1 MMRLFCPIYPIIAST
16 HRSGNV
22 AGARGN
28 LKSARKSAAVFRGLQ
43 RKVVNRQY
51 VFASAA
57 LSARDEPQQRES
69 GGIRIGRVGSYSRPA
84 GPTHWSVL
92 LAMRYGLQGNHRED
106 FKMTKT
112 NDILSNESL
121 GFDPDVLAQR
131 YAEEREKRIRPDAE
145 TQFVQLSHDSPFANK
160 YLEEDPYSE
169 TLDRAPL
176 KDQRE
181 VIVIGGGWVGMLT
194 AARLSQAGIRDVRIV
209 ESGSDFGGTW
219 YWNRYPGAQC
229 DIESYSY
236 LPLLEETGYIP
247 KLRYSYA
254 SEIYEHAQRIGK
266 HFDLYKDAVFQ
277 TWVTELR
284 WLEDESLWL
293 VTTNRGDAMRARH
306 ICLGTG
312 PANRP
317 RLPGIPGVE
326 QFKGHSFHT
335 CRWDYDYTGGG
346 PTGNLTGLADK
357 TVAIIGTG
365 ATAVQCVPALG
376 ESAKQLYVFQRTP
389 SSVDVRNNAETDPLW
404 AESLEPGWQRD
415 RQKKF
420 GEAFL
425 GGPIDPAFVDDGWT
439 RLTRNLKELVA
450 QSEERISGLA
460 QIADFKTMETIRGL
474 VDETVKDP
482 EVAEKLKAYYN
493 QFCKRPTF
501 NDFYLDTFNRPN
513 VELVDVSASQGVEAI
528 TETGIIANG
537 QEYPVDCI
545 IYASGF
551 EITSSYERRLGIPI
565 FGVAGQSIYEH
576 WEAGMRSMHGLMV
589 SGFPNLFLCGGGF
602 VFQLGANYAHGIDV
616 QAGHVAYT
624 IGELSRRGIRSAN
637 VSLDAEERWIAD
649 QLETKGGGFVLGGSP
664 DTCTPGYYNQ
674 EGTAKRY
681 RNVRRET
688 YSKGVGA
695 YMKLLRA
702 WRDDGQLD
710 GLDLD

>member
-1 MMRLFCPIYPIIAST
+1 MAT
-16 HRSGNV
+16 KD
-22 AGARGN
+22 N
-28 LKSARKSAAVFRGLQ
+28 LISPDV
-43 RKVVNRQY
+43 
-51 VFASAA
+51 
-57 LSARDEPQQRES
+57 
-69 GGIRIGRVGSYSRPA
+69 
-84 GPTHWSVL
+84 
-92 LAMRYGLQGNHRED
+92 
-106 FKMTKT
+106 
-112 NDILSNESL
+112 L
-121 GFDPDVLAQR
+121 GFDPDALAKR
-131 YAEEREKRIRPDAE
+131 YAVERDKRIRADAE
-145 TQFVQLSHDSPFANK
+145 EQFVQLSHDSPFTNK
-160 YLEEDPYSE
+160 YLQEDPYCKP
-169 TLDRAPL
+169 LDRAPL
-176 KDQRE
+176 EDQRE

-194 AARLSQAGIRDVRIV
+194 AARLAGAGITDVRIV

-236 LPLLEETGYIP
+236 LPLLEETGYVP
-247 KLRYSYA
+247 KLRFSYA
-254 SEIYEHAQRIGK
+254 SEIYEHAQRIGR

-284 WLEDESLWL
+284 WLEDESVWL
-293 VTTNRGDAMRARH
+293 LATDRGDQMRARH
-306 ICLGTG
+306 VCLGTG

-326 QFKGHSFHT
+326 KFKGHSFHT
-335 CRWDYDYTGGG
+335 SRWDYDYTGGG
-346 PTGNLTGLADK
+346 PDGGLSGLADK

-365 ATAVQCVPALG
+365 ATAVQCIPALG
-376 ESAKQLYVFQRTP
+376 DGAKQLYVFQRTP
-389 SSVDVRNNAETDPLW
+389 SSVDMRNNAETDPEW
-404 AESLEPGWQRD
+404 AKSLKPGWQRE

-425 GGPIDPAFVDDGWT
+425 GGPIDPAFADDGWT
-439 RLTRNLKELVA
+439 RLTRNVAELASQIPGKVP
-450 QSEERISGLA
+450 GLV
-460 QIADFKTMETIRGL
+460 QIADFKTMEEIRGL
-474 VDETVKDP
+474 VDDTVQNP

-513 VELVDVSASQGVEAI
+513 VELVDVSATQGVEAI
-528 TETGIIANG
+528 TENGIVANG
-537 QEYPVDCI
+537 KEYAVDCI
-545 IYASGF
+545 VYASGF

-565 FGVAGQSIYEH
+565 FGIGGKSIYEH
-576 WEAGMRSMHGLMV
+576 WQEGMRTMHGLMV

-624 IGELSRRGIRSAN
+624 ISELGSRGVKAAN
-637 VSLDAEERWIAD
+637 VSVAAEERWIAD

-674 EGTAKRY
+674 EGTTQRY

-695 YMKLLRA
+695 YMKLLRQ
-702 WRDDGQLD
+702 WRADG
-710 GLDLD
+710 GLEGLELK

>member
-1 MMRLFCPIYPIIAST
+1 M
-16 HRSGNV
+16 
-22 AGARGN
+22 
-28 LKSARKSAAVFRGLQ
+28 
-43 RKVVNRQY
+43 
-51 VFASAA
+51 
-57 LSARDEPQQRES
+57 D
-69 GGIRIGRVGSYSRPA
+69 
-84 GPTHWSVL
+84 
-92 LAMRYGLQGNHRED
+92 
-106 FKMTKT
+106 T
-112 NDILSNESL
+112 NDKVISPEAL
-121 GFDPDVLAQR
+121 GFDPDALSQR
-131 YAEEREKRIRPDAE
+131 YAAERDKRIRADAE
-145 TQFVQLSHDSPFANK
+145 AQFVQLSHESPFTNK
-160 YLEEDPYSE
+160 YLEADPYCE
-169 TLDRAPL
+169 PLERAPL
-176 KDQRE
+176 KDERE

-194 AARLSQAGIRDVRIV
+194 AARLVEAGITDVRIV
-209 ESGSDFGGTW
+209 ESGGDFGGTW

-247 KLRYSYA
+247 KLRFSYA

-284 WLEDESLWL
+284 WLEDESMWL
-293 VTTNRGDAMRARH
+293 VATNRGDEMRARH
-306 ICLGTG
+306 VCLGTG

-326 QFKGHSFHT
+326 KFTGHSFHT
-335 CRWDYDYTGGG
+335 CRWDYEYTGGG
-346 PTGNLTGLADK
+346 PDEGLTGLADK

-376 ESAKQLYVFQRTP
+376 AGAKQLYVFQRTP
-389 SSVDVRNNAETDPLW
+389 SSVDARNNAETDPEW
-404 AESLEPGWQRD
+404 AKNLKPGWQKE

-425 GGPIDPAFVDDGWT
+425 GGPIDPAFADDGWT
-439 RLTRNLKELVA
+439 RLTRNLSELASQTEGKVP
-450 QSEERISGLA
+450 GLV
-460 QIADFKTMETIRGL
+460 QIADFKTMEEIRGL
-474 VDETVKDP
+474 VDDTVQDP

-513 VELVDVSASQGVEAI
+513 VELVDVSATQGVEAI
-528 TETGIIANG
+528 TENGIVANG
-537 QEYPVDCI
+537 KEYAVDCI
-545 IYASGF
+545 VYASGF

-565 FGVAGQSIYEH
+565 FGIGGKSIYEH
-576 WEAGMRSMHGLMV
+576 WQEGMRTMHGLMV

-624 IGELSRRGIRSAN
+624 ITELGNRGVKAAN
-637 VSLDAEERWIAD
+637 VSAAAEERWIAD

-674 EGTAKRY
+674 EGTTQRY

-695 YMKLLRA
+695 YMKLLRQ
-702 WRDDGQLD
+702 WRADGELE
-710 GLDLD
+710 GLELN

>member
-1 MMRLFCPIYPIIAST
+1 M
-16 HRSGNV
+16 
-22 AGARGN
+22 
-28 LKSARKSAAVFRGLQ
+28 AAIDKAFSSE
-43 RKVVNRQY
+43 
-51 VFASAA
+51 A
-57 LSARDEPQQRES
+57 
-69 GGIRIGRVGSYSRPA
+69 
-84 GPTHWSVL
+84 
-92 LAMRYGLQGNHRED
+92 
-106 FKMTKT
+106 
-112 NDILSNESL
+112 L
-121 GFDPDVLAQR
+121 GFDPDALARR
-131 YAEEREKRIRPDAE
+131 YAEERDKRIRSDAE
-145 TQFVQLSHDSPFANK
+145 AQFVQLSHDSPFANK
-160 YLEEDPYSE
+160 YLEEDPYCE
-169 TLDRAPL
+169 TLERSPL
-176 KDQRE
+176 KDERE

-194 AARLSQAGIRDVRIV
+194 AARLIQAGVSDVRII
-209 ESGSDFGGTW
+209 ESGGDFGGTW

-247 KLRYSYA
+247 KLRFSYA
-254 SEIYEHAQRIGK
+254 SEIYEHAQRIGR
-266 HFDLYKDAVFQ
+266 HFNLYKDAVFQ

-284 WLEDESLWL
+284 WLEDESMWL
-293 VTTNRGDAMRARH
+293 VSTNRGDEMRARH
-306 ICLGTG
+306 VCLGTG

-326 QFKGHSFHT
+326 TFKGHSFHT

-346 PTGNLTGLADK
+346 PDGGLAGLSDK
-357 TVAIIGTG
+357 KVAIIGTG

-376 ESAKQLYVFQRTP
+376 EGAKQLYVFQRTP
-389 SSVDVRNNAETDPLW
+389 SSVDARNNAETDPEW
-404 AESLEPGWQRD
+404 AKNLKPGWQKE

-425 GGPIDPAFVDDGWT
+425 GGPIDPAFLDDGWT
-439 RLTRNLKELVA
+439 RLTRNLKELV
-450 QSEERISGLA
+450 GLSDGKVA
-460 QIADFKTMETIRGL
+460 GVTQIADFKTMEEIRSL
-474 VDETVKDP
+474 VDDTVQDA

-528 TETGIIANG
+528 TERGVVANG
-537 QEYPVDCI
+537 KEYAVDCI
-545 IYASGF
+545 VYASGF

-565 FGVAGQSIYEH
+565 VGIDGKSIYEH
-576 WEAGMRSMHGLMV
+576 WQEGMRTMHGLMV

-624 IGELSRRGIRSAN
+624 ISELNNRNIKSAN
-637 VSLDAEERWIAD
+637 VTHEAEESWIAD
-649 QLETKGGGFVLGGSP
+649 QLETKLGGFVLGGSP
-664 DTCTPGYYNQ
+664 DSCTPGYYNQ

-695 YMKLLRA
+695 YMKLLRQ
-702 WRDDGQLD
+702 WREDGGLN
-710 GLDLD
+710 GLDLK